1 MAKHTIS
8 TPASGAGILNFGN
21 IGGGGLQIDPKTVI
35 FIAIGIIVI
44 ISLARLIVG

>member
-8 TPASGAGILNFGN
+8 TPASSAGLLNFGN

-35 FIAIGIIVI
+35 FGAIGVI
-44 ISLARLIVG
+44 ILISIIRMIVG